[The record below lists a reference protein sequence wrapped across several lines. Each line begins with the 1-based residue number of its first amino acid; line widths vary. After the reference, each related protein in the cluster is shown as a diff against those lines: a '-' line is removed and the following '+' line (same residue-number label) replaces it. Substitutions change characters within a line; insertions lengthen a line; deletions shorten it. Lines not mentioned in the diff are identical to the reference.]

1 MRNPGPGR
9 VDRRSHSRNNPWQKQ
24 TMAIAKD
31 KRGDVMAGEES
42 VSALRPVVPLPT
54 ALYYSN
60 GLLFELYDGGQPWR
74 RRHIVWERLR
84 TIEEQDPANTSVQRS
99 CD

>member
-1 MRNPGPGR
+1 M
-9 VDRRSHSRNNPWQKQ
+9 
-24 TMAIAKD
+24 TIAKD
-31 KRGDVMAGEES
+31 KRGDVMAGEEP

-74 RRHIVWERLR
+74 RHHIVWERLK

>member
-1 MRNPGPGR
+1 M
-9 VDRRSHSRNNPWQKQ
+9 
-24 TMAIAKD
+24 TIAKY

-60 GLLFELYDGGQPWR
+60 GLLFELYDGGQR
-74 RRHIVWERLR
+74 CRRHHILWERLK
-84 TIEEQDPANTSVQRS
+84 TIEEQDPANTSIQRS